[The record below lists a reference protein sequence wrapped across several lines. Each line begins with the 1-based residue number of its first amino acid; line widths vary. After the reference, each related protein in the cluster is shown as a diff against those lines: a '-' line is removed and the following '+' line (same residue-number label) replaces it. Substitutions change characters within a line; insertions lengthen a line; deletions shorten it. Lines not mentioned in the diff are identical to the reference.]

1 MLSNVVMYLVLKD
14 SLMRA
19 RNWEKVLNKRRKTKE
34 RVVEK
39 IEEAELA
46 AKPYE
51 IDWDKIAQ
59 QVREAEEMVKSGRQ
73 QS

>member
-1 MLSNVVMYLVLKD
+1 
-14 SLMRA
+14 MRA
-19 RNWEKVLNKRRKTKE
+19 RNWEKVLNKQRKTKE

-39 IEEAELA
+39 IEQAELA
-46 AKPYE
+46 SKPYE

-59 QVREAEEMVKSGRQ
+59 QVREAGEMVKSGRQ

>member
-1 MLSNVVMYLVLKD
+1 MKD

-19 RNWEKVLNKRRKTKE
+19 RNWEKVLSKRRKTKE

-46 AKPYE
+46 AKTYE

-59 QVREAEEMVKSGRQ
+59 QVREAGEMVKSGRQ

>member
-1 MLSNVVMYLVLKD
+1 MLLNVVMYLVLKD
-14 SLMRA
+14 SLMRT

-34 RVVEK
+34 QVVEK
-39 IEEAELA
+39 IEKAELE

-59 QVREAEEMVKSGRQ
+59 QVREAGEMVKSGR
-73 QS
+73 

>member
-1 MLSNVVMYLVLKD
+1 MLSNAVMYLVLKD

-19 RNWEKVLNKRRKTKE
+19 RNWEKVLSKRRKTKE

-39 IEEAELA
+39 IEQAELA
-46 AKPYE
+46 AKPFE
-51 IDWDKIAQ
+51 IDWDKIAE
-59 QVREAEEMVKSGRQ
+59 QVREAGEMVKSGRQ

>member
-1 MLSNVVMYLVLKD
+1 
-14 SLMRA
+14 MRA

>member
-1 MLSNVVMYLVLKD
+1 
-14 SLMRA
+14 MRT

-34 RVVEK
+34 QVVEK
-39 IEEAELA
+39 IEKAELE

-59 QVREAEEMVKSGRQ
+59 QVREAGEMVKSGR
-73 QS
+73 

>member
-19 RNWEKVLNKRRKTKE
+19 RNWEKVLSKRRKTKE

-39 IEEAELA
+39 IEQAELI
-46 AKPYE
+46 AKPFE
-51 IDWDKIAQ
+51 IDWDKIAE
-59 QVREAEEMVKSGRQ
+59 QVREAGEMVKSGRQ